1 MAIDTTYRLSAVGIS
16 QNAQHVNTFH
26 FRQRADTPGVPP
38 SQELIQWWINQME
51 DTYRGVF
58 PSTWSLQEYNVY
70 VSKGSPEN
78 LNYVRVVSGKLLA
91 GGGPEA
97 SQLSAVVTWRTD
109 IAGRRFR
116 GRSYFGG
123 WQTGCRQGQLISPFY
138 ASALEIFANRLI
150 TTTSNTSAFDY
161 VVYSKVNQTT
171 SRITG
176 AAVRPGVYTQRRR
189 TAAYGL

>member
-1 MAIDTTYRLSAVGIS
+1 MAVDTVYRLSAVALAAGS
-16 QNAQHVNTFH
+16 QHVNTFH

-51 DTYRGVF
+51 DTYRGCF
-58 PSTWSLQEYNVY
+58 PVHWSLQEYNVY

-91 GGGPEA
+91 GGGPDA
-97 SQLSAVVTWRTD
+97 NQLAAVVTWRTD

-116 GRSYFGG
+116 GRSYFGA
-123 WQTGCRQGQLISPFY
+123 WQTGCHNQQLITPFY
-138 ASALEIFANRLI
+138 ASALEIFSNRII

-161 VVYSKVNQTT
+161 VVYSKVNGTT

-176 AAVRPGVYTQRRR
+176 AAVRPNVYTQRRR